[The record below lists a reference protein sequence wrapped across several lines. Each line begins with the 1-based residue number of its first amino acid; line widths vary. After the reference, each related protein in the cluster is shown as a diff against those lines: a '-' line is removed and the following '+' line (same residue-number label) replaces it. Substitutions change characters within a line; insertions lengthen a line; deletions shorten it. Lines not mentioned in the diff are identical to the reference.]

1 MTRLPSRSAVPQLV
15 LAVFS
20 VGALSAQPTGRTP
33 AATAAPSA
41 AEVLKRVTWRSV
53 GPVNNAGRISV
64 VVGVPGDPLTYY
76 VAGANGAIIK
86 TTNGGTTFKPIFD
99 DQSSGSIGAMAIA
112 PSDPDIIY
120 VGTGE
125 GNPRNN
131 ASVGD
136 GMYKS
141 IDGGEHWTKIGLEKS
156 DKIAR
161 LIIDSRNPDI
171 VYACV
176 LGREWGANP
185 DRGVYRTADGG
196 MTWKKVLYI
205 DEQTSCSDISADS
218 DNSNIIYAGMY
229 TYRRWAWHLE
239 SGAGQ
244 TSVWKSVNGGTTWE
258 RLSGPDIL
266 RGLPRTAMDR
276 IGVAVAPSDPDIVY
290 VISETK
296 DEGELWRSDDAG
308 KSWRT
313 VNRDPNINFRPFYY
327 ADIRV
332 DPKNPNRVFSLS
344 GGLYFSED
352 GGRNFTTIARDVHG
366 DHQAMWID
374 PVDPRYILEGS
385 DGGWQVSRDGGKNW
399 DIVNTFAFT
408 QFYHINY
415 DMQVPYQVCG
425 GLQDNGNWCGASN
438 SLSGQGIRQADWR
451 NVSGGDGFFTVPVL
465 NKPWLVYSNSQG
477 GMINITDTRSGVQ
490 KTIYP
495 YPNRVGSVGDAM
507 LGHKYRFNWNAPIAL
522 SPQDPGVVYFGGNVV
537 FRSKD
542 YGLSWEVISPDL
554 TTNDPKKQVSSGGEI
569 VVDNTAAEF
578 HTTLLSI
585 APSTLDANVVW
596 TASDDGLVH
605 VTRDGGKTWVKSFE
619 KVPGIKPNAWLATIE
634 ASSFD
639 VGTAYVTADRHQD
652 DDYTPYIFMTTD
664 FGRTWRSIRGDLP
677 DRAWWTHVIR
687 EDPKNRNLLYVGTE
701 AGVWASWNRGVNW
714 VSLRGSLPVT
724 PVRDM
729 QIHPRDNDLLLATH
743 GRGLYILDD
752 LTPLQKLTDA
762 QTADAEL
769 FDIRN
774 AIRWN
779 IWTRDGNQGQRT
791 FSGENPPN
799 GAIISY
805 YLKAQPAGEVNI
817 EIANAAGTVVRR
829 FRRAPDDA
837 GVNRMVWDLRY
848 DAPGGAAG
856 GMGGA
861 RGRDAAASTAPDTSL
876 QALRER
882 RRAADADGAEPAQRG
897 ERGGPSTAG
906 VLPGTYQVT
915 LVVNGKRYTKP
926 ITVQNDP
933 RVEMTP
939 AQVAQQHDAAKAI
952 DATQTR
958 VTRVVTNVD
967 DLLRQLTGMQTTLR
981 SARNDALAPALTEI
995 TGTMTDLRHF
1005 RDSVLAR
1012 PLAGLGYRQYPR
1024 LREEVQTVAG
1034 MISRPTW
1041 PITDGEQ
1048 LRSGEL
1054 VVETDDAQ
1062 RRLDNIVRD
1071 RIGKINDLLKGTQHV
1086 ISPNTPRV
1094 VQ

>member
-1 MTRLPSRSAVPQLV
+1 MTRLPSRSAVPPLL
-15 LAVFS
+15 LAAL
-20 VGALSAQPTGRTP
+20 GATLLGAQQPTRGTATTAPATP
-33 AATAAPSA
+33 SP
-41 AEVLKRVTWRSV
+41 AELLKRVTWRSV
-53 GPVNNAGRISV
+53 GPANQAGRISV
-64 VVGVPGDPLTYY
+64 VAGVPGDPLTYY

-86 TTNGGTTFKPIFD
+86 TTNGGTTFTPIFD
-99 DQSSGSIGAMAIA
+99 EQSSGSIGAIAIA
-112 PSDPDIIY
+112 PSDPNIIY

-141 IDGGEHWTKIGLEKS
+141 IDAGAHWTKIGLEKS

-161 LIIDSRNPDI
+161 LIVDSRNPDI

-196 MTWKKVLYI
+196 TTWKKVLYI
-205 DEQTSCSDISADS
+205 DEQTACSDISADPN
-218 DNSNIIYAGMY
+218 NSNILYAGMY

-239 SGAGQ
+239 SGSGQ

-266 RGLPRTAMDR
+266 RGLPRKAMDR
-276 IGVAVAPSDPDIVY
+276 IGVAVAPSDPNIVY

-308 KSWRT
+308 RSWRT

-332 DPKNPNRVFSLS
+332 DPKNPNRVFTLS
-344 GGLYFSED
+344 GGLYFSDD
-352 GGRNFTTIARDVHG
+352 GGRTFTTIGRDVHG

-399 DIVNTFAFT
+399 DVVNTFAFT

-438 SLSGQGIRQADWR
+438 SLSGQGNRQADWR

-465 NKPWLVYSNSQG
+465 DKPWLVYSNSQG
-477 GMINITDTRSGVQ
+477 GMINITDQRSGVQ

-507 LGHKYRFNWNAPIAL
+507 IGHKYRFNWNAPIAL
-522 SPQDPGVVYFGGNVV
+522 SPQNPGIVYFGGNVV
-537 FRSKD
+537 FKSKD

-554 TTNDPKKQVSSGGEI
+554 TTNDPKKQQSSGGEI

-578 HTTLLSI
+578 HSSLLSI
-585 APSTLDANVVW
+585 APSTLDPNVIW

-605 VTRDGGKTWVKSFE
+605 VTRDGGKTWTKSFE
-619 KVPGIKPNAWLATIE
+619 NVPGLKPNAWLATIE
-634 ASSFD
+634 ASHFD
-639 VGTAYVTADRHQD
+639 AGTAYVTADHHQD
-652 DDYTPYIFMTTD
+652 DDYAPYVYMTTD
-664 FGRTWRSIRGDLP
+664 YGRTWKSIRGDLP

-714 VSLRGSLPVT
+714 VSLRGSLPIT

-752 LTPLQKLTDA
+752 LAPLQGLTAA
-762 QTADAEL
+762 QSADAEL
-769 FDIRN
+769 FDIRPS
-774 AIRWN
+774 IRWN
-779 IWTRDGNQGQRT
+779 IWNRDGNLGQRRYA
-791 FSGENPPN
+791 GENPPN

-805 YLKAQPAGEVNI
+805 YLKSQPAGEVNI
-817 EIANAAGTVVRR
+817 EVATASGAVVRR
-829 FRRAPDDA
+829 FRRVPDDA

-848 DAPGGAAG
+848 DAAGGAGGGAAG
-856 GMGGA
+856 G
-861 RGRDAAASTAPDTSL
+861 AAADTSL

-882 RRAADADGAEPAQRG
+882 RRAAESDAGAPQG
-897 ERGGPSTAG
+897 GGRGGPSAAG

-915 LVVNGKRYTKP
+915 LIVNGKRYTKP
-926 ITVQNDP
+926 VTVQNDP
-933 RVEMTP
+933 RIEMTP

-952 DATQTR
+952 EATQAR
-958 VTRVVTNVD
+958 VNRVVAGVD
-967 DLLRQLTGMQTTLR
+967 DLIRQLTGVRTTLR
-981 SARNDALAPALTEI
+981 SARNEAMAPALTEI
-995 TGTMTDLRHF
+995 GGTIRDLRHF

-1024 LREEVQTVAG
+1024 LREEVQTVTG
-1034 MISRPTW
+1034 MISRPIW
-1041 PITDGEQ
+1041 PITAGEQ

-1062 RRLDNIVRD
+1062 RRLDTIVRD
-1071 RIGKINDLLKGTQHV
+1071 RVGKINDLLKGTQHV
-1086 ISPNTPRV
+1086 ITPNTPRV